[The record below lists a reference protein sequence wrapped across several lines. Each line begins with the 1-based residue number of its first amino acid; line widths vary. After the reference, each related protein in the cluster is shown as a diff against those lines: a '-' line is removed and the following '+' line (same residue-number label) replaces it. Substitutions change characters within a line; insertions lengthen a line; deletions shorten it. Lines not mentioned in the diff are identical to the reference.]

1 MKNIKSGSLKLFQ
14 LRYIHSDFLSYF
26 AAQGRCM
33 NQLAIFIRQETTEA
47 KKEGEAAPAAA
58 APKKKKKEKKP
69 EKVDLNH

>member
-1 MKNIKSGSLKLFQ
+1 MKNIKSGVLSLKLFQ
-14 LRYIHSDFLSYF
+14 LRDFKCYF
-26 AAQGRCM
+26 AAQGRCA

-47 KKEGEAAPAAA
+47 KNEGEAAPAAA